1 MVENPSIWSVHSQ
14 VKVDILRKWR
24 RPPLIREREDSS
36 MTNAPKRN
44 HGKEHSKPSHRGKR
58 LASLGLMVTLGLLA
72 NSPAEA
78 QALDGTAI
86 QKLALQGTWVA
97 EHPEFGNWSWNKD
110 NTVCL
115 RLSDT
120 QGNCADTGTW
130 VINDNVICYEL
141 AWWGKSTGV
150 RKNCFTVQ
158 ALGDGRY
165 ETLYHGGAMVS
176 TMHYFKV
183 LE

>member
-1 MVENPSIWSVHSQ
+1 
-14 VKVDILRKWR
+14 
-24 RPPLIREREDSS
+24 

-44 HGKEHSKPSHRGKR
+44 HETKQSRPCNRGKR
-58 LASLGLMVTLGLLA
+58 LASLGLILMLGLLA

-78 QALDGTAI
+78 QELDSAAI

-110 NTVCL
+110 KTVCL
-115 RLSDT
+115 RIGDT
-120 QGNCADTGTW
+120 EGSCADTGTW

-141 AWWGKSTGV
+141 TWWGETMGN
-150 RKNCFTVQ
+150 RKACFTTQ
-158 ALGDGRY
+158 ALGGGRY

-176 TMHYFKV
+176 TFFYFKV

>member
-1 MVENPSIWSVHSQ
+1 
-14 VKVDILRKWR
+14 
-24 RPPLIREREDSS
+24 

-44 HGKEHSKPSHRGKR
+44 HETKQSEPCNRRRR
-58 LASLGLMVTLGLLA
+58 LASLGLILTLSLLA

-78 QALDGTAI
+78 QELDSAAI
-86 QKLALQGTWVA
+86 QNLALQGTWAA
-97 EHPEFGNWSWNKD
+97 ENPEWGNWSWNKD
-110 NTVCL
+110 ETVCL
-115 RLSDT
+115 RVGDT
-120 QGNCADTGTW
+120 EGKCADTGPW

-141 AWWGKSTGV
+141 TWWGEAVGD

-176 TMHYFKV
+176 TMFFFKV